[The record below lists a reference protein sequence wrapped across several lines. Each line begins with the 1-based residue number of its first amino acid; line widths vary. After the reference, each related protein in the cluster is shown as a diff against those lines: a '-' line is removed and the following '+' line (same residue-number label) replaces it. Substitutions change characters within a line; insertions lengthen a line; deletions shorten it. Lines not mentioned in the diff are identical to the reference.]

1 MANHYSLRPRIK
13 LPSGV
18 TEDDI
23 DDAYYYEGQ
32 GGYNEM
38 MDDLFYWEWNQD
50 IEIWSNVDSLPD
62 GVSLIL

>member
-1 MANHYSLRPRIK
+1 MANYYVIRPIIR
-13 LPSGV
+13 LPEGV

-38 MDDLFYWEWNQD
+38 MDDLINWEWNED
-50 IEIWSNVDSLPD
+50 LEIIRNLQELPKD
-62 GVSLIL
+62 VTLT